1 MDWPNRTQTMGRVL
15 SPPPAASTWSVVL
28 VAGMV
33 GLAALA
39 LRVGLLGAQPEF
51 DELYHLLAARGWL
64 ETGQFRILDGEYTR
78 GAAYTRVVAW
88 LMEATGQTN
97 LEVARL
103 VSLVPGVLLPVAAF
117 LWTRAV
123 AGWLAGLM
131 VAAFMVAWPQGILE
145 AQILRFY
152 SAHVLLFFLGAISVY
167 GAVASAGPR
176 RWVLAALALAF
187 FAMATAL
194 QMTTVIGLLGIALWV
209 TVYVVLSLE
218 VSLATRWRIAA
229 ALVGAGLVGLGVAQV
244 TGLLERAWA
253 IYRFTPD
260 HSVEVA
266 DYVAF
271 YHNSLRQDYETFW
284 PIFPVA
290 VLIGHF
296 ANPRLTW
303 FCVSIFAT
311 AFVLHSFGAMK
322 ANRYLSYAM
331 PFFFTV
337 WGVAIAALVPPA
349 LSWLQARGLR
359 GGALAAVLACIAG
372 FAVLSNGLAITS
384 AKRALGSG
392 FSGRG
397 DWSEVRNL
405 VGDWTDAPF
414 VATTRELHMAAFF
427 GDYDADLR
435 AWAGWEAEYRP
446 DQLFDRDWR
455 TGRMV
460 VRAPEGWDRLLACQ
474 RDGLLVV
481 ALDWWRSEEGALLR
495 DLAEAHGLTIDT
507 RQERNVVVARWRDP
521 QRIPAMCDGVPDSRA
536 AG

>member
-1 MDWPNRTQTMGRVL
+1 MDWPNRTQTMGRVP
-15 SPPPAASTWSVVL
+15 SPPQAASTWLVVL

-33 GLAALA
+33 GLVALA

-88 LMEATGQTN
+88 LMEATGRTN

-117 LWTRAV
+117 LWARAV
-123 AGWLAGLM
+123 AGWLAGLV
-131 VAAFMVAWPQGILE
+131 VAAFMVVWPQGILE

-176 RWVLAALALAF
+176 RWALAALALAF

-194 QMTTVIGLLGIALWV
+194 QMTTVIGILGIALWL
-209 TVYVVLSLE
+209 TIHVVLSLE
-218 VSLATRWRIAA
+218 ISPATRWRIAA
-229 ALVGAGLVGLGVAQV
+229 ALVAAGLVGLGLAHVS
-244 TGLLERAWA
+244 GLLERAWA

-260 HSVEVA
+260 HSVAVSN
-266 DYVAF
+266 YVAF
-271 YHNSLRQDYETFW
+271 YHNSLRQDYETFL
-284 PIFPVA
+284 PLFPLA

-296 ANPRLTW
+296 TNPRLTW

-337 WGVAIAALVPPA
+337 WGVAITALVPPV

-359 GGALAAVLACIAG
+359 GGMLAAVLASIAG
-372 FAVLSNGLAITS
+372 FAVLSNGLAISS
-384 AKRALGSG
+384 AKLALGSG

-397 DWSEVRNL
+397 DWSDVRSL
-405 VGDWTDAPF
+405 AGDWADAPF

-435 AWAGWEAEYRP
+435 PRAGWGAEFRP
-446 DQLFDRDWR
+446 GESFDRDWR

-460 VRAPEGWDRLLACQ
+460 AREPEGWDRLLACQ

-481 ALDWWRSEEGALLR
+481 SQVWWQSKQGALFR
-495 DLAEAHGLTIDT
+495 DLAETNGLEIEI
-507 RQERNVVVARWRDP
+507 RQDRNLVAARWRDP
-521 QRIPAMCDGVPDSRA
+521 QAIAPRCEGVPNARA
-536 AG
+536 SD